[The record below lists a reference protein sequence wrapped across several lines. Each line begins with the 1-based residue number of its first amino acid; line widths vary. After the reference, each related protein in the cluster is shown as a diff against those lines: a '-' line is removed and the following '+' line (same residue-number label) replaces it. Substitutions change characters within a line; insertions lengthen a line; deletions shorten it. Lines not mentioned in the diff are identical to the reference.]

1 MCVWKKKKSTIQRWY
16 SASSYCICKIL
27 VFPKRNIV
35 TITVWIPM
43 WLNTT
48 VLIRYIFTL
57 CNYVKIL
64 YKDLRIESNCIWL
77 YLKTYKKMN
86 DVSWQ
91 KYDKYDE
98 LHHVQF
104 WAMAIIRAYNWSS
117 WPVYKVMLK
126 RLLLFLLSQTST

>member
-1 MCVWKKKKSTIQRWY
+1 
-16 SASSYCICKIL
+16 
-27 VFPKRNIV
+27 
-35 TITVWIPM
+35 M

-77 YLKTYKKMN
+77 YLKTWNK
-86 DVSWQ
+86 DEVGWQ

-98 LHHVQF
+98 LHQVQF
-104 WAMAIIRAYNWSS
+104 WELAITRAYNWST
-117 WPVYKVMLK
+117 WPVEKVML
-126 RLLLFLLSQTST
+126 RDFYCF